1 MLPQELTPTRL
12 VRTSQR
18 PKVVIEEPRAPG
30 RFRTLFFLFH
40 LVRLGATALWLRLT
54 WRLTATRFAG
64 HARGFFLRL
73 DTVGVK
79 LARTLA
85 MRSDLLP
92 AELAAELATFSERG
106 TGVPFTTIQRT
117 LQEELGVPL
126 ERHFDDFETEPFAAT
141 TGFQLHR
148 AHLRREQVWVVVKIL
163 RPGIEDTSAR
173 DLVLLRRVTGWL
185 QALAIYPKMR
195 WVDLFREVEDVSTRE
210 LDLRFEAAALQQLAR
225 TLPAHGVHVPEV
237 FLPYSTRRVLVMEFI
252 HAALL
257 ADYVALKDT
266 DPKRLANWLE
276 ENNIQP
282 RKLARRLFHS
292 VWRQI
297 FEDNFFHADLNPYN
311 VILLRNNRLG
321 IIDCRS
327 VGQLEADS
335 LAKHR
340 RFVEAIADGEYATA
354 AEYSFLLAF
363 RLPKIDLGEVKAEF
377 VRVWRRWESRNYVRE
392 LPAQE
397 KSITGMID
405 ALSRIMYRHRF
416 ETQWSLARF
425 GATVVNGDASVLQL
439 ASDVNY
445 VHWLRDYFRGA
456 KRRSQRFRLADIA
469 NRSVNTVASFV
480 ELPKTIS
487 AISMIQQEIL
497 RRQARVFQGSTT
509 KTGYFLATMYSFLAS
524 GLLLLGALFA
534 CALLDQ
540 HYAVPLEPVLGP
552 QLTALVTSL
561 PKIGYWLWA
570 GVVVAA
576 FYLLRRM
583 VLAKRGYLQQDDIRR
598 REAGPTI

>member
-12 VRTSQR
+12 VRTSER

-64 HARGFFLRL
+64 HARSFFLRL

-79 LARTLA
+79 LGRTLS

-92 AELAAELATFSERG
+92 AGLAAELATLSEQG
-106 TGVPFTTIQRT
+106 TGVPFATTQRT
-117 LQEELGVPL
+117 LEEELGVPL
-126 ERHFDDFETEPFAAT
+126 ERHFDDFGAEPFAAT
-141 TGFQLHR
+141 TSFQLHR
-148 AHLRREQVWVVVKIL
+148 ARLRREQIWVVVKVL
-163 RPGIEDTSAR
+163 RPGIEAAVAR
-173 DLVLLRRVTGWL
+173 DLALLRRVTGWL
-185 QALAIYPKMR
+185 QALGIYPKMR

-237 FLPYSTRRVLVMEFI
+237 FLPYSTRRILVMEFI

-257 ADYVALKDT
+257 ADYVALKRT
-266 DPKRLANWLE
+266 DPERLADWLE

-311 VILLRNNRLG
+311 VVLLRDNRLG
-321 IIDCRS
+321 VIDCRS

-340 RFVEAIADGEYATA
+340 HFIEAIADGEYATA

-363 RLPKIDLGEVKAEF
+363 RLPNIDLGEVKAEF

-405 ALSRIMYRHRF
+405 ALSRIMYRYRF

-425 GATVVNGDASVLQL
+425 GATLVNGDTSVLQL

-445 VHWLRDYFRGA
+445 VYWLRDYFRA
-456 KRRSQRFRLADIA
+456 ANRRSQRFKIAEIA
-469 NRSVNTVASFV
+469 NRTVNTATAVV
-480 ELPKTIS
+480 ELPKTLS
-487 AISMIQQEIL
+487 AVSTIQQEIL

-509 KTGYFLATMYSFLAS
+509 KTGYFLATVYAFLAS
-524 GLLLLGALFA
+524 GLLVLGAFFT

-540 HYAVPLEPVLGP
+540 HYAVALEPVLGA
-552 QLTALVTSL
+552 QLTGWVHSL
-561 PKIGYWLWA
+561 PNIGYWPW
-570 GVVVAA
+570 VVVLVAVL
-576 FYLLRRM
+576 FLFRRM
-583 VLAKRGYLQQDDIRR
+583 ILAKRGYLQQNEIRR
-598 REAGPTI
+598 REAGPAI